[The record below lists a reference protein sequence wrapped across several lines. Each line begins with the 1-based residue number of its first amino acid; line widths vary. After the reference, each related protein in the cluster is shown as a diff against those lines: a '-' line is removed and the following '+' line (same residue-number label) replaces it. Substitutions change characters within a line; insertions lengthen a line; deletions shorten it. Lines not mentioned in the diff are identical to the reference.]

1 MSVDAVSVDEDVIG
15 FLDYNVDCSRTRYSI
30 QIGLAVDFQIDSDHV
45 SFGLPTQTDE
55 GKQVPVLLAN
65 TSNRT
70 VDRTVYLNRL
80 LGKLWRWFYQHRKTF
95 FC

>member
-1 MSVDAVSVDEDVIG
+1 MSQDTVSLDEGVIG

-45 SFGLPTQTDE
+45 SFGLPTQTAE

-65 TSNRT
+65 AAQVQNDTRDSMFQWVRGYCRGRT
-70 VDRTVYLNRL
+70 TP
-80 LGKLWRWFYQHRKTF
+80 T
-95 FC
+95 